1 MNSPTTTM
9 PKGTF
14 ERELAKLV
22 FGDDV
27 TRQRGPMTDA
37 EQKACSDK
45 LLRWF
50 NETPV
55 MVIAKHAHAIDR
67 QWISKLHG
75 AHLRVVVQWIAE
87 NAPSVT
93 RLMPKVNRYTEAM
106 VRAVGYNAL
115 YQPGPLMRFRLALEM
130 DNQAGSTAAKGVEA

>member
-1 MNSPTTTM
+1 MNSIATTM

-27 TRQRGPMTDA
+27 TRQRGPLSDA

-45 LLRWF
+45 LLKWF
-50 NETPV
+50 SETPMV
-55 MVIAKHAHAIDR
+55 VIAKHAHAIDR

-75 AHLRVVVQWIAE
+75 AHLRVVVQWFAE

-93 RLMPKVNRYTEAM
+93 SQMPKVTRYTEAM

-130 DNQAGSTAAKGVEA
+130 DNQAGSTAAKGAEA

>member
-1 MNSPTTTM
+1 MHSTITNM

-37 EQKACSDK
+37 EQKDCSDK
-45 LLRWF
+45 LLRWL
-50 NETPV
+50 NDTPV
-55 MVIAKHAHAIDR
+55 LVVAQHARSIDR

-75 AHLRVVVQWIAE
+75 AHLRVVVQWFAE
-87 NAPSVT
+87 NAPTVV
-93 RLMPKVNRYTEAM
+93 RLMPKVTRYTEAM

-115 YQPGPLMRFRLALEM
+115 YQPGPLLRFRLALEM
-130 DNQAGSTAAKGVEA
+130 DNQSGATATKG